1 MVDHLLFACDVAQH
15 DVIGQPEH
23 AAHVRGLDTDEVV
36 GAGVRLED
44 VVEHAGVVEVFRDG
58 ERLVRGGTLL
68 FAEVRLAVEENGNS
82 ERTFRRF

>member
-1 MVDHLLFACDVAQH
+1 M
-15 DVIGQPEH
+15 
-23 AAHVRGLDTDEVV
+23 
-36 GAGVRLED
+36 RLED
-44 VVEHAGVVEVFRDG
+44 AVEHAGVVEVFRDG